1 MGKKSDLSITTVAS
15 VGALLTAGR
24 SSMREIAAQC
34 KISIGSVSNIKRR
47 MSNSQR
53 PGRLGKCGA
62 KKQTTSYDD
71 RAILRILKQEPLLSV
86 PQLKEK
92 FARDAGICISQSTI
106 KRRLRKFGCKSV
118 RPKKCPKLTDQMR
131 KKRLEFAKKHQAW
144 TVQQW
149 RKVCF
154 SDESLFECNSASR
167 KRVWHI
173 PGTPYPIF
181 PTVKHPP
188 KVMVW
193 GMISHKGAG
202 RLHVVEGMMNGAQ
215 YHHVLQTRMIPQLH
229 QWFDSID
236 DCIFMHDSAPCH
248 KARINTEFLQS
259 KNVTVLDWPGNSP
272 DLNP

>member
-92 FARDAGICISQSTI
+92 NAGICISQSTI
-106 KRRLRKFGCKSV
+106 KRRLENLV
-118 RPKKCPKLTDQMR
+118 ANLLDQ
-131 KKRLEFAKKHQAW
+131 
-144 TVQQW
+144 
-149 RKVCF
+149 
-154 SDESLFECNSASR
+154 
-167 KRVWHI
+167 
-173 PGTPYPIF
+173 
-181 PTVKHPP
+181 
-188 KVMVW
+188 
-193 GMISHKGAG
+193 
-202 RLHVVEGMMNGAQ
+202 
-215 YHHVLQTRMIPQLH
+215 
-229 QWFDSID
+229 
-236 DCIFMHDSAPCH
+236 
-248 KARINTEFLQS
+248 
-259 KNVTVLDWPGNSP
+259 KNA
-272 DLNP
+272 LN